1 MGKKRKPIKT
11 EEEEEEVELEDIDE
25 QGDAEAST
33 IIFNGMPEAP
43 VRFLSLYGDV
53 SERRCAEL
61 VNSLFALRELHRAYS
76 EIPEEEIDSE
86 ADEEMEPIE
95 MLVSTHGGNTVDM
108 FAVYDTMNLIK
119 QDCDI
124 STIGLGKVMSAGV
137 LLLAA
142 GTKGKRKVGAHCR
155 LMLHGVSAGHV
166 GEIHNLKNELEE
178 AQWMQDQYVQCLSEN
193 TNMTKRQIKK
203 LIDKQI
209 NTYFD
214 AEEAIEYGI
223 ADEII

>member
-11 EEEEEEVELEDIDE
+11 EDEIAEELEEAGELEDPS
-25 QGDAEAST
+25 AST
-33 IIFNGMPEAP
+33 IIFNGMPETTT
-43 VRFLSLYGDV
+43 RFLSLYGDV
-53 SERRCAEL
+53 TERRCAEI
-61 VNSLFALRELHRAYS
+61 VNNLFALRELYKAYDV
-76 EIPEEEIDSE
+76 PEEEV
-86 ADEEMEPIE
+86 EEEPAEEEPIE

-108 FAVYDTMNLIK
+108 FAVYDTMNLVK
-119 QDCDI
+119 QDVDI

-178 AQWMQDQYVQCLSEN
+178 AQWMQDRYIECLSEN
-193 TNMTKRQIKK
+193 TSMTKKQITR
-203 LIDKQI
+203 LFDKQI

-214 AEEAIEYGI
+214 AEDAIDYGI

>member
-1 MGKKRKPIKT
+1 MEDNELET
-11 EEEEEEVELEDIDE
+11 EEEVGEETELEDE
-25 QGDAEAST
+25 DASAST
-33 IIFNGMPEAP
+33 IIFNGLTDAP
-43 VRFLSLYGDV
+43 TKFISLYGDV
-53 SERRCAEL
+53 SERRCSE
-61 VNSLFALRELHRAYS
+61 VVVTLFALKDLHKVYAD
-76 EIPEEEIDSE
+76 EPLEEQPEEEPD
-86 ADEEMEPIE
+86 PIE
-95 MLVSTHGGNTVDM
+95 MLISTHGGNTVDM
-108 FAVYDTMNLIK
+108 FAVYDTMSLVK
-119 QDCDI
+119 KERDI

-142 GTKGKRKVGAHCR
+142 GTKGKRRVGTHCR

-178 AQWMQDQYVQCLSEN
+178 AQWMQDQYVECLSKN

-203 LIDKQI
+203 LINKQI

-214 AEEAIEYGI
+214 AREAIEYGI

>member
-1 MGKKRKPIKT
+1 MEDKELEVEEIEEETEPD
-11 EEEEEEVELEDIDE
+11 EEEENP
-25 QGDAEAST
+25 AT
-33 IIFNGMPEAP
+33 IIFNGLSDVPTK
-43 VRFLSLYGDV
+43 FISLYGDV
-53 SERRCAEL
+53 SERKCSEI
-61 VNSLFALRELHRAYS
+61 VNTLFALKDLHRAYADPS
-76 EIPEEEIDSE
+76 EEEL
-86 ADEEMEPIE
+86 EEEPDPIE
-95 MLVSTHGGNTVDM
+95 MLISTHGGNTVDM
-108 FAVYDTMNLIK
+108 FAVYDTMSLVK
-119 QDCDI
+119 KECDI

-178 AQWMQDQYVQCLSEN
+178 AQWMQDQYVECLSKN

-214 AEEAIEYGI
+214 AKEAIEYGI

>member
-11 EEEEEEVELEDIDE
+11 EDEIAEELEEAGELDE
-25 QGDAEAST
+25 ANAST
-33 IIFNGMPEAP
+33 IIFNGMPDTTT
-43 VRFLSLYGDV
+43 RFLSLYGDV
-53 SERRCAEL
+53 TERRCAEI
-61 VNSLFALRELHRAYS
+61 VNNLFALRELYKAYDV
-76 EIPEEEIDSE
+76 PEEET
-86 ADEEMEPIE
+86 EEEPVEEEPIE

-108 FAVYDTMNLIK
+108 FAVYDTMNLVK
-119 QDCDI
+119 QDVDI

-178 AQWMQDQYVQCLSEN
+178 AQWMQDRYIECLSEN
-193 TNMTKRQIKK
+193 TKMTKKQITR
-203 LIDKQI
+203 LFDKQI

-214 AEEAIEYGI
+214 AEDAIDYGI